1 MRFTFLPKSTMG
13 KWALSLSLFF
23 IIFICLKIQNAI
35 SLPLPTFAIAVIGLA
50 GFILGIVA
58 IFKNKDRSILNL
70 LPLLV
75 GLIILLWVAA
85 ELIFPH

>member
-1 MRFTFLPKSTMG
+1 MKFTFLPKTTLG
-13 KWALSLSLFF
+13 KWSVGLSILF
-23 IIFICLKIQNAI
+23 IILIWLKIQG
-35 SLPLPTFAIAVIGLA
+35 SMPLPTFAIAVFGLA
-50 GFILGIVA
+50 GFILSIVA

-75 GLIILLWVAA
+75 GLIILLWIAA